1 MAHPRQLTACPGKA
15 RPLFFEIVSTLAS
28 LIFLATGALVLEQ
41 DAGRGNE
48 LGSLF
53 AVVIGVFGLYGTVLG
68 ILGILDIACPPPS
81 AQAST
86 H

>member
-1 MAHPRQLTACPGKA
+1 MAPPRQLIAYPGKV

-41 DAGRGNE
+41 NSGHGNE
-48 LGSLF
+48 LGSF
-53 AVVIGVFGLYGTVLG
+53 IAVIIGVFGLYGSVLG
-68 ILGILDIACPPPS
+68 ILGILDIVCPPPS
-81 AQAST
+81 AHAST